1 MYILSD
7 WYSVLK
13 QYTKT
18 ESKTESKTVP
28 KTTHKNSAETHKN
41 SAKTHKNSAE
51 NRAQKQCQNAQKQC
65 IPTTERRA
73 NEKPPFLQGNDITFP
88 QRKGMIALRRRNG
101 NCFKTPIS
109 TRTVIRPQ
117 GKRSL
122 CFK

>member
-41 SAKTHKNSAE
+41 SAKTHKNSAF
-51 NRAQKQCQNAQKQC
+51 RRQNG
-65 IPTTERRA
+65 ERTK
-73 NEKPPFLQGNDITFP
+73 NPHSY
-88 QRKGMIALRRRNG
+88 KGMTLHSHKGRE
-101 NCFKTPIS
+101 
-109 TRTVIRPQ
+109 
-117 GKRSL
+117 
-122 CFK
+122 